1 MFQLYQC
8 LLQQDLTIPLHHKWA
23 IRAEEREGQNGDT
36 ITWHGKE
43 QEEESASTSITLG
56 YSLTNTGPSKAPAL
70 SKVWIQIL
78 Y

>member
-1 MFQLYQC
+1 MSM
-8 LLQQDLTIPLHHKWA
+8 LQQDLIIPLQHKWA

-36 ITWHGKE
+36 ITWYGKE
-43 QEEESASTSITLG
+43 EEEESASTSITLG

-78 Y
+78 C

>member
-1 MFQLYQC
+1 M
-8 LLQQDLTIPLHHKWA
+8 QQELAIPLQHKWA

-43 QEEESASTSITLG
+43 QEEQEAASTSITLG

-78 Y
+78 GS

>member
-1 MFQLYQC
+1 M
-8 LLQQDLTIPLHHKWA
+8 QQELAIPLQHKWA

-43 QEEESASTSITLG
+43 QEEEQEAASTSITLG

-78 Y
+78 C

>member
-1 MFQLYQC
+1 M
-8 LLQQDLTIPLHHKWA
+8 LQQDLIIPLQHKWA

-43 QEEESASTSITLG
+43 QEEEESARTSITLG

-78 Y
+78 C